1 MLLEERPASALEV
14 GQTLSQ
20 ACLFRRPQATQQLC
34 KGGLMRC
41 DAGMSQGTTKEHARD
56 EDVDRTSAE
65 EVPGI
70 LLFFLGQN
78 SPADTRGVKRR

>member
-14 GQTLSQ
+14 GQAFSQ
-20 ACLFRRPQATQQLC
+20 AHFFRRPQATQQLC
-34 KGGLMRC
+34 KGGHMRC
-41 DAGMSQGTTKEHARD
+41 NPGMSQSTAKEHTHD
-56 EDVDRTSAE
+56 EDVNRASAE

-70 LLFFLGQN
+70 LLLFFGQS